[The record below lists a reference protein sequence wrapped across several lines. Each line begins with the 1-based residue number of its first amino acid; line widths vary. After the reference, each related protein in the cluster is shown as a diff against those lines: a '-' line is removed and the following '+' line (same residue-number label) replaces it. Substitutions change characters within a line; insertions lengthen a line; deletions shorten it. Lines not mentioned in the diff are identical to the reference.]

1 MSEAA
6 EADSMSE
13 SERLDMAVDQAIAAH
28 DGYPRRTIRS
38 LLLVQWQLEAKVSQG
53 FIRGVQYGRF
63 KCYSG

>member
-1 MSEAA
+1 MA
-6 EADSMSE
+6 E
-13 SERLDMAVDQAIAAH
+13 DQAIATH
-28 DGYPRRTIRS
+28 DGDPRRTIRS